1 VYKKNGTKRYFKYCL
16 EPRGLRNS
24 PDTST
29 RSQPK
34 LIPKKWRPSQQR
46 ARPVGCG
53 PVARAWRQKMGRAGP
68 PICRLSSTEAQRS
81 RPPAQSPPP
90 MAAAAHVP
98 IVDLDDDDD
107 LTVAAFSSPPSSR
120 KRSYG
125 VASASTPR
133 LISSTPSRCLLHRP
147 LPSTRSCC

>member
-1 VYKKNGTKRYFKYCL
+1 
-16 EPRGLRNS
+16 
-24 PDTST
+24 
-29 RSQPK
+29 
-34 LIPKKWRPSQQR
+34 
-46 ARPVGCG
+46 
-53 PVARAWRQKMGRAGP
+53 
-68 PICRLSSTEAQRS
+68 
-81 RPPAQSPPP
+81 

-98 IVDLDDDDD
+98 IVDLDDDDDD

-133 LISSTPSRCLLHRP
+133 LISSTPSRYLLHRP